1 MSRRPQK
8 PNRRASSPQASA
20 SSPREFRLPENTTP
34 ALPAVED
41 FAGLD
46 MPAALLKTLTAQG
59 VTTPFPIQAAT
70 LPNSLAGR
78 DLLGRGRTGSGKT
91 LAFGLALLART
102 AGLRAEPKA
111 PLALVL
117 VPTRELA
124 QQVTDALTPYATAV
138 NLRLATVVGG
148 LSITKQAGTLRRG
161 AEVVVAT
168 PGRLNDLVERGDCVL
183 DQVRITVLDEADQM
197 TDMGFLPQITKLIQ
211 HVRPDGQ
218 RMLFSATLDRNID
231 RLVQRFLTDPVVH
244 SVDPSAGAV
253 TTMEHHVL
261 HVQDETDKK
270 AVTTRIAA
278 RDGRVILFLDT
289 KRSADRLAKRLLAVG
304 VRAAALHGGRSQ
316 PQRNRTLEQFKNGQV
331 TALVATNV
339 AARGIHVDDLDLV
352 VNVDPPTDHK
362 DYLHR
367 GGRTA
372 RAGGSGSVV
381 TLVLPDQ
388 KRDVT
393 RLMSD
398 AGIRPRT
405 ARITS
410 SDAELTTIT
419 GAREPSGVAVT
430 IEVPSRR
437 RRPARRPAP
446 SAAGAPADAAE
457 TAAGQYGDRC
467 GSPYGEPGLD
477 RRAAAG
483 TTASDSTSA
492 SGGRGAARRAGS
504 GGATGGAVGA
514 GGRSADRQSAAGA
527 ATRAASGKVAR
538 GSGRRTAAGG
548 ATGGAAGTG
557 GRGSGSRGG
566 RRAPPRDALPLN
578 AAGGHLTT
586 VAGRADTCAGSAPV
600 TVAGVGR
607 ICRSDVV
614 FGPGTELL
622 GPPGRPG
629 RVLSR

>member
-1 MSRRPQK
+1 MSRRSQK
-8 PNRRASSPQASA
+8 SNRRPP
-20 SSPREFRLPENTTP
+20 SPRTSTPSPHEFRLPESTTP
-34 ALPAVED
+34 AAPAVED
-41 FAGLD
+41 FASMD
-46 MPAALLKTLTAQG
+46 MPAGLLKTLTAQG

-148 LSITKQAGTLRRG
+148 LSITKQAAVLRRG

-183 DQVRITVLDEADQM
+183 GGVRITVLDEADQM

-211 HVRPDGQ
+211 QVRSDGQ

-270 AVTTRIAA
+270 AVTMRIGA

-289 KRSADRLAKRLLAVG
+289 KRSADRLAKQLLAVG

-316 PQRNRTLEQFKNGQV
+316 PQRNRTLEQFKSGHV

-381 TLVLPDQ
+381 TLVLPEQ
-388 KRDVT
+388 KRDIT

-398 AGIRPRT
+398 AGVRPRT
-405 ARITS
+405 ARIKS
-410 SDAELTTIT
+410 SDAELAVIT
-419 GAREPSGVAVT
+419 GAREPSGVPVT
-430 IEVPSRR
+430 IEAPQPTAPAASRPDRKSGTKPGKRSARR
-437 RRPARRPAP
+437 RRID
-446 SAAGAPADAAE
+446 GGADAAPG
-457 TAAGQYGDRC
+457 AGARSAGR
-467 GSPYGEPGLD
+467 GSD
-477 RRAAAG
+477 HRAAARG
-483 TTASDSTSA
+483 TT
-492 SGGRGAARRAGS
+492 GGTVR
-504 GGATGGAVGA
+504 A
-514 GGRSADRQSAAGA
+514 GGRS
-527 ATRAASGKVAR
+527 
-538 GSGRRTAAGG
+538 SGRR
-548 ATGGAAGTG
+548 G
-557 GRGSGSRGG
+557 GR
-566 RRAPPRDALPLN
+566 
-578 AAGGHLTT
+578 
-586 VAGRADTCAGSAPV
+586 SA
-600 TVAGVGR
+600 
-607 ICRSDVV
+607 
-614 FGPGTELL
+614 
-622 GPPGRPG
+622 
-629 RVLSR
+629 

>member
-1 MSRRPQK
+1 MPRRPQK
-8 PNRRASSPQASA
+8 SNRRTSSSTSSAASPPSGAA
-20 SSPREFRLPENTTP
+20 AREFRLPENTTP
-34 ALPAVED
+34 GLPAVDD
-41 FAGLD
+41 FAALD

-102 AGLRAEPKA
+102 AGLRARPKA

-138 NLRLATVVGG
+138 NLRVATVVGG
-148 LSITKQAGTLRRG
+148 LSITKQAATLRRG
-161 AEVVVAT
+161 AEVVVAS

-183 DQVRITVLDEADQM
+183 GDVRITVLDEADQM

-211 HVRPDGQ
+211 QVRPDGQ
-218 RMLFSATLDRNID
+218 RLLFSATLDRNID

-316 PQRNRTLEQFKNGQV
+316 PQRNRTLEQFRNGQV

-339 AARGIHVDDLDLV
+339 AARGIHIDDLDLV

-362 DYLHR
+362 DYVHR

-381 TLVLPDQ
+381 TLVLPEQ

-405 ARITS
+405 ARIAS
-410 SDAELTTIT
+410 GDAELTTLT
-419 GAREPSGVAVT
+419 GAREPSGVPVV
-430 IEVPSRR
+430 IEVPQPTPATSPRPDQKTAAKSGSRR
-437 RRPARRPAP
+437 RSGGAGGAATGRGSGRRAATTDGGRKGTAGVRQD
-446 SAAGAPADAAE
+446 AAGAGGRGA
-457 TAAGQYGDRC
+457 
-467 GSPYGEPGLD
+467 D

-483 TTASDSTSA
+483 STAGNPAGKEDRGSRRRTPPGGTTGT
-492 SGGRGAARRAGS
+492 
-504 GGATGGAVGA
+504 T
-514 GGRSADRQSAAGA
+514 
-527 ATRAASGKVAR
+527 SGKNAH
-538 GSGRRTAAGG
+538 
-548 ATGGAAGTG
+548 GTG
-557 GRGSGSRGG
+557 RRGG
-566 RRAPPRDALPLN
+566 RRTPAN
-578 AAGGHLTT
+578 
-586 VAGRADTCAGSAPV
+586 
-600 TVAGVGR
+600 
-607 ICRSDVV
+607 
-614 FGPGTELL
+614 
-622 GPPGRPG
+622 
-629 RVLSR
+629 

>member
-8 PNRRASSPQASA
+8 SNRRASSPPPSA
-20 SSPREFRLPENTTP
+20 SSPREFRLPESTTP

-102 AGLRAEPKA
+102 AGLRAQPKA

-183 DQVRITVLDEADQM
+183 DDVRITVLDEADQM

-211 HVRPDGQ
+211 RVRPDGQ

-261 HVQDETDKK
+261 HVLDGTDKE

-316 PQRNRTLEQFKNGQV
+316 PQRNRTLEQFKTGRV

-339 AARGIHVDDLDLV
+339 AARGIHIDDLDLV

-362 DYLHR
+362 DYVHR

-381 TLVLPDQ
+381 TLVLPEQ
-388 KRDVT
+388 KRDMT

-405 ARITS
+405 ARVKS
-410 SDAELTTIT
+410 SDPELVTIT
-419 GAREPSGVAVT
+419 GAREPSGVPVT
-430 IEVPSRR
+430 IEVPQPATPAPSRADRKTGTERGGRSGRR
-437 RRPARRPAP
+437 RRGGGAGA
-446 SAAGAPADAAE
+446 AAGAAAATGGRGSE
-457 TAAGQYGDRC
+457 RRAAAGAAPAGEAAATGGR
-467 GSPYGEPGLD
+467 GSARRTGGTRATGGAGGAGGRGTD

-483 TTASDSTSA
+483 T
-492 SGGRGAARRAGS
+492 
-504 GGATGGAVGA
+504 ATG
-514 GGRSADRQSAAGA
+514 
-527 ATRAASGKVAR
+527 AASGSAKDSR
-538 GSGRRTAAGG
+538 GSRRRTPAGGAAGG
-548 ATGGAAGTG
+548 AD
-557 GRGSGSRGG
+557 RRGG
-566 RRAPPRDALPLN
+566 RR
-578 AAGGHLTT
+578 TT
-586 VAGRADTCAGSAPV
+586 AT
-600 TVAGVGR
+600 
-607 ICRSDVV
+607 
-614 FGPGTELL
+614 
-622 GPPGRPG
+622 
-629 RVLSR
+629 

>member
-8 PNRRASSPQASA
+8 SNRRASSPPPSA
-20 SSPREFRLPENTTP
+20 SSPREFRLPESTTP

-41 FAGLD
+41 FAALD
-46 MPAALLKTLTAQG
+46 MPAGLLKTLTAQG

-138 NLRLATVVGG
+138 NVRLATVVGG
-148 LSITKQAGTLRRG
+148 LSITKQAGALRRG
-161 AEVVVAT
+161 TEVLVAT

-183 DQVRITVLDEADQM
+183 DDVRITVLDEADQM

-211 HVRPDGQ
+211 RVRPDGQ

-289 KRSADRLAKRLLAVG
+289 KRSADRLAKRLLSVG

-398 AGIRPRT
+398 AGIRPRAT
-405 ARITS
+405 RVAS
-410 SDAELTTIT
+410 SDAELAAIT

-430 IEVPSRR
+430 IEVPQQATPKASRPDGKAGSKPGRRSGRR
-437 RRPARRPAP
+437 RGNAE
-446 SAAGAPADAAE
+446 GAE
-457 TAAGQYGDRC
+457 TASRASTRKTAGATPSGD
-467 GSPYGEPGLD
+467 SPGRSSG
-477 RRAAAG
+477 G
-483 TTASDSTSA
+483 TSA
-492 SGGRGAARRAGS
+492 SGGRGSARRTGS
-504 GGATGGAVGA
+504 GGA
-514 GGRSADRQSAAGA
+514 AGA
-527 ATRAASGKVAR
+527 AS
-538 GSGRRTAAGG
+538 
-548 ATGGAAGTG
+548 AGTG
-557 GRGSGSRGG
+557 GRGSDRRSGARAANGTASGKAARGSARRKPANGTTGGSAGTTGATGTRGG
-566 RRAPPRDALPLN
+566 TR
-578 AAGGHLTT
+578 
-586 VAGRADTCAGSAPV
+586 
-600 TVAGVGR
+600 
-607 ICRSDVV
+607 
-614 FGPGTELL
+614 
-622 GPPGRPG
+622 
-629 RVLSR
+629 

>member
-1 MSRRPQK
+1 MPRRSQK
-8 PNRRASSPQASA
+8 PSRRASSPSPAP
-20 SSPREFRLPENTTP
+20 SSPKEFRLPESTTP

-41 FAGLD
+41 FADLD
-46 MPAALLKTLTAQG
+46 MPPGLLKTLTAQG

-124 QQVTDALTPYATAV
+124 QQVADALTPYATAV

-148 LSITKQAGTLRRG
+148 LSITKQATTLRRG
-161 AEVVVAT
+161 AEVLVAT

-183 DQVRITVLDEADQM
+183 GDVRITVLDEADQM
-197 TDMGFLPQITKLIQ
+197 TDMGFLPQITRVIQ
-211 HVRPDGQ
+211 QVRPDGQ

-261 HVQDETDKK
+261 HVLDETDKK

-405 ARITS
+405 ARVTS
-410 SDAELTTIT
+410 SDAELATIT

-430 IEVPSRR
+430 IEVPQPATPPASRPDRKSGGRSSRR
-437 RRPARRPAP
+437 R
-446 SAAGAPADAAE
+446 GGTD
-457 TAAGQYGDRC
+457 TAA
-467 GSPYGEPGLD
+467 
-477 RRAAAG
+477 A
-483 TTASDSTSA
+483 TART
-492 SGGRGAARRAGS
+492 GGRGA
-504 GGATGGAVGA
+504 
-514 GGRSADRQSAAGA
+514 DR
-527 ATRAASGKVAR
+527 
-538 GSGRRTAAGG
+538 
-548 ATGGAAGTG
+548 
-557 GRGSGSRGG
+557 RGG
-566 RRAPPRDALPLN
+566 TSS
-578 AAGGHLTT
+578 G
-586 VAGRADTCAGSAPV
+586 
-600 TVAGVGR
+600 
-607 ICRSDVV
+607 
-614 FGPGTELL
+614 
-622 GPPGRPG
+622 
-629 RVLSR
+629 

>member
-1 MSRRPQK
+1 MPRRPQK
-8 PNRRASSPQASA
+8 PNRRASSPPPPA
-20 SSPREFRLPENTTP
+20 SSAREFRLPENTTP

-41 FAGLD
+41 FAALD

-102 AGLRAEPKA
+102 AGLRAQPKA

-124 QQVTDALTPYATAV
+124 QQVTDALTPYATSV

-148 LSITKQAGTLRRG
+148 LSLTKQATTLRRG
-161 AEVVVAT
+161 AEVLVAT

-183 DQVRITVLDEADQM
+183 DDVRITVLDEADQM

-211 HVRPDGQ
+211 RVRADGQ
-218 RMLFSATLDRNID
+218 RMLFSATLDQNID

-261 HVQDETDKK
+261 HVLDGTDKE

-316 PQRNRTLEQFKNGQV
+316 PQRNRTLEQFKDGRV

-352 VNVDPPTDHK
+352 VNVDPPADHK

-381 TLVLPDQ
+381 TLVLPEQ

-405 ARITS
+405 ARVKS
-410 SDAELTTIT
+410 SDAELVTIT
-419 GAREPSGVAVT
+419 GAREPSGVPVT
-430 IEVPSRR
+430 IEVPQPAAPAASRPEQKAGAGRGGRSGRR
-437 RRPARRPAP
+437 RR
-446 SAAGAPADAAE
+446 SGGGAGAATGAAA
-457 TAAGQYGDRC
+457 TTGGR
-467 GSPYGEPGLD
+467 GPD

-483 TTASDSTSA
+483 AAGGDAS
-492 SGGRGAARRAGS
+492 
-504 GGATGGAVGA
+504 ATGG
-514 GGRSADRQSAAGA
+514 
-527 ATRAASGKVAR
+527 R
-538 GSGRRTAAGG
+538 GSGRRTGSARAAGTASGTGGRGTERRSGAGTAAGTTAGKDGRGSRRRAAGGG

-557 GRGSGSRGG
+557 GRGTDRRGG
-566 RRAPPRDALPLN
+566 RRPTA
-578 AAGGHLTT
+578 T
-586 VAGRADTCAGSAPV
+586 
-600 TVAGVGR
+600 
-607 ICRSDVV
+607 
-614 FGPGTELL
+614 
-622 GPPGRPG
+622 
-629 RVLSR
+629 